1 MYSSFD
7 IIMFII
13 GGIFLLVW
21 LLFFLKGKKY
31 NALFDVLEE
40 NEYPFKEIYGLGY
53 AMMETINY
61 KYKSKKDRE
70 TRKLIDVLY
79 GEKYE
84 DYYIRVIYAQKV
96 TLSFTVFVLGL
107 SLYGL
112 ANDILVVAVVAA
124 MSFAIYVYFGQQIG
138 EKIEKRSSEIIGD
151 FSEIVSKLAL
161 LTNAGM
167 ILTEAWKTVA
177 YTSDRE
183 IYKEMQKTVDDIN
196 NGMSDLDAFYEF
208 GNRCVVVTL

>member
-1 MYSSFD
+1 
-7 IIMFII
+7 
-13 GGIFLLVW
+13 
-21 LLFFLKGKKY
+21 
-31 NALFDVLEE
+31 
-40 NEYPFKEIYGLGY
+40 
-53 AMMETINY
+53 
-61 KYKSKKDRE
+61 
-70 TRKLIDVLY
+70 
-79 GEKYE
+79 
-84 DYYIRVIYAQKV
+84 
-96 TLSFTVFVLGL
+96 
-107 SLYGL
+107 
-112 ANDILVVAVVAA
+112 

-208 GNRCVVVTL
+208 GNRCVVPEIKKFTSTIVQGLLKGNDELSIMLQQQSKEVWNTRKQNVRREGERASSKLMIPIVIMFIGILIMIIVPIFANIGA